1 MALTSAAAFSTWGA
15 CSSLSSKA
23 LSSFKMASS
32 VRFSRSDL
40 RPSEL
45 ELQVKI
51 ISLLSLC

>member
-1 MALTSAAAFSTWGA
+1 MALTPAAAFSTWGA